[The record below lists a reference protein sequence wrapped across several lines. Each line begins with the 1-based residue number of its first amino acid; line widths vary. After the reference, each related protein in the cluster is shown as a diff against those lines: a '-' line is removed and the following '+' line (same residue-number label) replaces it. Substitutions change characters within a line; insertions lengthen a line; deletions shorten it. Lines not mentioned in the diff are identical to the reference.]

1 VGIAHTNQQN
11 PGKVCAV
18 TGRHIQRLF
27 GLATL
32 ALGLLWVG
40 TSRAEEKARLVYARG
55 AGATGCPA
63 EIELRLWVVARLGY
77 DPFSPQASRV
87 LLARVEQ
94 RAGRLFGTVELI
106 DRDGLTSGRREVSS
120 LKSRCDELSRTM
132 ALTISLTIDAERAA
146 AAQSQT
152 AGRVGLLVET
162 SSDEP
167 AEDDAGLPHRLQ
179 DVRLFAGGSLAGAA
193 RLLPT
198 FALGGEGYVG
208 IGWRKYSLRL
218 EARAMRSFYT
228 DLPIEGSLSG
238 ETIDAGLVGCRS
250 HGPFGLCL
258 VTQLGIERVQST
270 GLGRPHT
277 VTALH
282 GAAGPRLSLYFPQT
296 PRLSMV
302 FGVECLL
309 NLSRNHA
316 RMASRDVWKSPLFS
330 GTLLIGAE
338 TDFL

>member
-1 VGIAHTNQQN
+1 M
-11 PGKVCAV
+11 
-18 TGRHIQRLF
+18 TGRRIQRLF
-27 GLATL
+27 GLFAIL
-32 ALGLLWVG
+32 ALCLLSAR
-40 TSRAEEKARLVYARG
+40 TSQAEEKARLVYARG
-55 AGATGCPA
+55 AGAAGCPA

-87 LLARVEQ
+87 LLARIDQ
-94 RAGRLFGTVELI
+94 RAGRLFGTIELI
-106 DRDGLTSGRREVSS
+106 DKDGLTSGRREVSS
-120 LKSRCDELSRTM
+120 PKSHCDELSRTM

-146 AAQSQT
+146 AAQNQT
-152 AGRVGLLVET
+152 PGRVGVLV
-162 SSDEP
+162 SGSPDELP
-167 AEDDAGLPHRLQ
+167 AEDDGAGLPHRLQ
-179 DVRLFAGGSLAGAA
+179 DVRLFAGGSLVGAA

-208 IGWRKYSLRL
+208 IALHKYSLRL
-218 EARAMRSFYT
+218 EASAMRSFYT
-228 DLPIEGSLSG
+228 DLPISGSLSG

-250 HGPFGLCL
+250 QGPMGLCL

-270 GLGRPHT
+270 GLGRPRT

-282 GAAGPRLSLYFPQT
+282 GTAGPRLSLYFPQT